1 MKKLLKGGRVVDPA
15 NGIDGVHDVLIDGD
29 RIARVGRDLPVDGAT
44 VVEIPAGFV
53 VCPGFIDM
61 HVHLREPGQEHKETV
76 ATGTA
81 SAVAGG
87 FTAVACMPN
96 TVAGQRQRER
106 HVADP
111 GEGARRPD
119 LARVYPIGAVS
130 KGSKGELLADIAELK
145 QAGCVAITDD
155 GHPVATALLLRR
167 ALEYAGMFGMPVI
180 EHCEDQSLKGDG
192 VAHEGFHA
200 ASLGLRGI
208 PGAAEAL
215 GAERGI
221 LLSELTGSAFHVAHM
236 SARASLRAVRK
247 GKENGV
253 RVTCEVAPHHFTLTD
268 EALAAPIP
276 YDTNTKMNPPLREAA
291 DRDAML
297 AGIADGTVDAIATD
311 HAPHH
316 YDEKNVEFD
325 RAPFGI
331 VGLETAV
338 SLSLDRLVHAGL
350 IRLPRLVEL
359 MSINPARILRVPG
372 GVAVGGRAGGHH
384 DPGARSPRARAG
396 RATAVAVEEHAVRR
410 LGAPRRR
417 RSHGRRRAYA
427 VRQSR
432 RIRWDMTDGK
442 HSNRSRAGDRCPG
455 DPRDDQGAR
464 RIRAA
469 HP

>member
-1 MKKLLKGGRVVDPA
+1 MKKLLKGGRVIDPA

-29 RIARVGRDLPVDGAT
+29 RIARVGRDLPVNGAT
-44 VVEIPAGFV
+44 IVEVPSGFV

-61 HVHLREPGQEHKETV
+61 HVHLREQGQEHKETV

-96 TVAGQRQRER
+96 TSPVNDNANVTSLILAKAAEAGQ
-106 HVADP
+106 
-111 GEGARRPD
+111 
-119 LARVYPIGAVS
+119 ARVYPIGAVS

-145 QAGCVAITDD
+145 EAGCVAITDD

-268 EALAAPIP
+268 ESLAMPIP
-276 YDTNTKMNPPLREAA
+276 YDTNTKMNPPLREVA

-297 AGIADGTVDAIATD
+297 AGIADGTVDVIATD

-331 VGLETAV
+331 VGLETAI

-359 MSINPARILRVPG
+359 MSTNPARILRVPG
-372 GVAVGGRAGGHH
+372 GSLAEGAPADITIIAPDLRVRVQAAAMRSRSRNTPFDGWELRGGVAATVVGGRTLFVNPDASVG
-384 DPGARSPRARAG
+384 
-396 RATAVAVEEHAVRR
+396 
-410 LGAPRRR
+410 
-417 RSHGRRRAYA
+417 
-427 VRQSR
+427 
-432 RIRWDMTDGK
+432 I
-442 HSNRSRAGDRCPG
+442 
-455 DPRDDQGAR
+455 
-464 RIRAA
+464 
-469 HP
+469 

>member
-1 MKKLLKGGRVVDPA
+1 MRKLLKGGRVVDPA

-44 VVEIPAGFV
+44 VVDVPAGLV
-53 VCPGFIDM
+53 VCPGLIDM

-96 TVAGQRQRER
+96 TSPVNDNANVTAFILAKAAE
-106 HVADP
+106 AS
-111 GEGARRPD
+111 

-130 KGSKGELLADIAELK
+130 RGSKGELLADIADLK

-180 EHCEDQSLKGDG
+180 EHCEDPSLKGDG

-221 LLSELTGSAFHVAHM
+221 LLAELTGSHFHVAHM

-247 GKENGV
+247 GKEAGV

-268 EALAAPIP
+268 EALTTPIP

-291 DRDAML
+291 DRDAMVQ
-297 AGIADGTVDAIATD
+297 GIVDGSVDVIATD

-316 YDEKNVEFD
+316 YDEKKVEFD

-338 SLSLDRLVHAGL
+338 PLTVDRLVHTGL
-350 IRLPRLVEL
+350 IRLPRLIEL
-359 MSINPARILRVPG
+359 MAVNPARILRVPG
-372 GVAVGGRAGGHH
+372 GSLAEGAPADITILAPDLKVRIVAAALRSRSKNTPFDGWELRGGVAATIVGGRTVYRN
-384 DPGARSPRARAG
+384 DE
-396 RATAVAVEEHAVRR
+396 VALTV
-410 LGAPRRR
+410 
-417 RSHGRRRAYA
+417 
-427 VRQSR
+427 
-432 RIRWDMTDGK
+432 
-442 HSNRSRAGDRCPG
+442 
-455 DPRDDQGAR
+455 
-464 RIRAA
+464 
-469 HP
+469 

>member
-15 NGIDGVHDVLIDGD
+15 NGRDGVFDVLIEGGL
-29 RIARVGRDLPVDGAT
+29 IARIGRNLPVDGAQ
-44 VVEIPAGFV
+44 VVDIPAGLI
-53 VCPGFIDM
+53 VCPGLIDM

-81 SAVAGG
+81 AAVAGG

-96 TVAGQRQRER
+96 TVPVNDNANVTSLILTRAAE
-106 HVADP
+106 AN
-111 GEGARRPD
+111 

-130 KGSKGELLADIAELK
+130 KGSKGELLADIAELR

-180 EHCEDQSLKGDG
+180 EHCEDPSLKGDG

-200 ASLGLRGI
+200 ATLGLRGI

-215 GAERGI
+215 GVERGI
-221 LLSELTGSAFHVAHM
+221 LLSELTGSHFHVAHM
-236 SARASLRAVRK
+236 SARGSMRAVRK
-247 GKENGV
+247 GKEAGV

-268 EALAAPIP
+268 ESLANPIP

-291 DRDAML
+291 DREAML
-297 AGIADGTVDAIATD
+297 AGIADGTVDVIATD

-316 YDEKNVEFD
+316 YDEKQVEFD

-338 SLSLDRLVHAGL
+338 SLTLDRLLHTGL
-350 IRLPRLVEL
+350 VPLTRIVEL
-359 MSINPARILRVPG
+359 LSVNPARILRVAGGSLAEGTPADITILAPELKVRIEARSLRSRSKNTPFDGWELRG
-372 GVAVGGRAGGHH
+372 GVAATIVGGRTLFANAQAGL
-384 DPGARSPRARAG
+384 
-396 RATAVAVEEHAVRR
+396 VE
-410 LGAPRRR
+410 
-417 RSHGRRRAYA
+417 
-427 VRQSR
+427 
-432 RIRWDMTDGK
+432 
-442 HSNRSRAGDRCPG
+442 
-455 DPRDDQGAR
+455 
-464 RIRAA
+464 
-469 HP
+469 